1 MALEE
6 ADKGWEEANEL
17 GAVSEAK
24 SLKINF
30 SVNPRNEERKFCLQ
44 ASGKSW
50 VGVEKALR

>member
-1 MALEE
+1 VALEE